1 MKLQNQLPTA
11 WESLS
16 SNILI
21 DCEEKDNEI
30 ELPQAKSVIS
40 QIIQAFPVD
49 TLLESLI
56 IKVIELVKEYQ
67 NSLPNM
73 ETVFAEEKPK
83 YSPEDYSEIK
93 GKTEPL
99 SE

>member
-56 IKVIELVKEYQ
+56 IK
-67 NSLPNM
+67 
-73 ETVFAEEKPK
+73 
-83 YSPEDYSEIK
+83 
-93 GKTEPL
+93 
-99 SE
+99 